1 MTSSPPTLQRHL
13 GTGRATVVGLSA
25 MIGAGVFYVWAP
37 AAAVAGSGLLVGL
50 VIAAVIA
57 SLNALSSTQLAM
69 AHPVS
74 GGAYAFGR
82 RYLGPWWGFSAG
94 WLFLA
99 GKTASAG
106 AIALIAGGYLW
117 PDHARAVA
125 VAAVVVF
132 AAVNMAGIRSTARVS
147 LIIVVVV
154 LGGLAVMLASVGF
167 SGMAGPSA
175 GLGSGSFDLA
185 SLTDAGVPAILQAA
199 GLLFFCFAGYAR
211 MATLGEE
218 VRDPQKTLPR
228 AIITALGVTLAL
240 YLLIGVLCVSV
251 LGPERLAVSVSPLAD
266 LVVAVGGAGGTG
278 SGATGSGYSG
288 AAVAEPWAVLAR
300 VVAAVACLGS
310 LLGILAG
317 LSRTGLAMARERDLP
332 GPLSQVSAR
341 THAPLAAEAGVAV
354 VAIAGILLLGP
365 TQLVGF
371 SACTVLVYYAIAHL
385 AALRQP
391 ATQRWLPRALPVI
404 GFIGCLVLAVNLPWP
419 GVVAAAGWLG
429 VGLAARRIRLAVAAR
444 A

>member
-1 MTSSPPTLQRHL
+1 MSTPAPTLKRHL
-13 GTGRATVVGLSA
+13 GTGRATIVGLSA

-37 AAAVAGSGLLVGL
+37 AAAVAGSGLLIGL

-82 RYLGPWWGFSAG
+82 RYLGPWWGFTAG
-94 WLFLA
+94 WMFMA

-106 AIALIAGGYLW
+106 AIALIAGSYLW
-117 PDHARAVA
+117 PDYARAVA

-132 AAVNMAGIRSTARVS
+132 AAVNMAGIRSTAWVS
-147 LIIVVVV
+147 FVIVFVV
-154 LGGLAVMLASVGF
+154 LGGLAVLLAVVGF
-167 SGMAGPSA
+167 SGSAARGPLDP
-175 GLGSGSFDLA
+175 GTM
-185 SLTDAGVPAILQAA
+185 TDAGAPAILQAA

-228 AIITALGVTLAL
+228 AILTALGVTLAL
-240 YLLIGVLCVSV
+240 YFAIGLLCVTV
-251 LGPERLAVSVSPLAD
+251 LGPERLAASVSPLAD
-266 LVVAVGGAGGTG
+266 LLDAAATGGGAGGGVGGDAAAGG
-278 SGATGSGYSG
+278 S
-288 AAVAEPWAVLAR
+288 WAVVAR

-310 LLGILAG
+310 LMGILAG

-332 GPLSQVSAR
+332 GPLGRISAR
-341 THAPLAAEAGVAV
+341 THAPVVAEASVAV

-365 TQLVGF
+365 TQMVGF

-385 AALRQP
+385 SAMRQP
-391 ATQRWLPRALPVI
+391 VAERWLPRALPVV
-404 GFIGCLVLAVNLPWP
+404 GLIGCLVLAVNLPWP
-419 GVVAAAGWLG
+419 GVVAAAAWLAI
-429 VGLAARRIRLAVAAR
+429 GLAARGIRLRLSAR
-444 A
+444 P